1 MAPPLDDIDAAP
13 LLDAETVAREP
24 FTDAQREALSLAN
37 ESTFSDAELE
47 AYRKARDE
55 VQQMIQYGRDA
66 EGRGHS
72 LGRAEGRAEGHAE
85 GRAEGRA
92 EGVREAITAV
102 CELLGIAIDDARRA
116 WIVAADTSALD
127 ARLASLRAS
136 RRWE

>member
-72 LGRAEGRAEGHAE
+72 LGRAEGHAE

-102 CELLGIAIDDARRA
+102 CELLGVALDDARRA